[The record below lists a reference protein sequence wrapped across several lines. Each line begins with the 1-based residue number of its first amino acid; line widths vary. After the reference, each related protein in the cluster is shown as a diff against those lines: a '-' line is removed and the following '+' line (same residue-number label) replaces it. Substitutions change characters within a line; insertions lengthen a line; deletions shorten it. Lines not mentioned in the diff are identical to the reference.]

1 MLVLLGFFDFAFF
14 SKEEISQII
23 KKNGLPL
30 RVILK
35 NKYILQKISP
45 NDEKGGNIAPNPPV
59 LVKHQINRNQR
70 LSLVLGCC

>member
-59 LVKHQINRNQR
+59 LVLMPIVPSPP
-70 LSLVLGCC
+70 LSLL